1 MSSNIEILDRDQQP
15 CSNGELQSLIKSMSD
30 GQLLNQIY
38 ETHLPPIQ
46 IFDPTS
52 LFSHIKE
59 VLYLA
64 THIVDNALQGTQDLE
79 NLEVQE
85 SWNMAGMYNHLSCT
99 LEQISS
105 ELAVKAPD
113 GASELRETSMS
124 ILKNVSSYSWAA
136 KAVLTLAAFALDYG
150 DFWNLSRLQYS
161 LDQLAKAVGIEKVL
175 VQDPPLK
182 RPDLPKWEKEIGE
195 VSNLI
200 KETLE
205 VIEFI
210 VELERLS
217 NLADIHGNILALTTA
232 KDCIRLHAYWAIIT
246 VVACTT
252 QMFYLSSDNNDKE
265 VLELSPLTQ
274 KMDLTLNLLKKNI
287 KDCHQQIEEVKK
299 YQQEEEEVPEIPK
312 KILEGFK
319 AMIFAEEN
327 LQPVLTDGSTNKMLS
342 LDVLKGKN
350 ILLFISDID
359 ISVEEI
365 SILKPIYDGT
375 RTDDQYKIVWIPM
388 VEQWT
393 DDTQTKFEILQSN
406 IPWYI
411 IQHFSKVIDIGHDSF
426 STQGWNL
433 KNEPI
438 VVNINPQGEV
448 EHPNAVRMIRLWR
461 MNSFPFTIT
470 AEKALIPPVPRK
482 PRFRQLTVNIRQ
494 TGPWSVNLDEEEY
507 RFFYGF
513 TNIRWKQ
520 QFIRHMTIIFHDS
533 TIKDSETRIK
543 WYWIGECTKKEDVQ
557 KLVSGKHDPKKILLP
572 FKSDSG
578 WVELRK
584 GPDTII
590 LGDKGT
596 TILKVL
602 EKFKDWKGFL
612 NEFGLDHC
620 FRDCHIK
627 LQKALPPN

>member
-1 MSSNIEILDRDQQP
+1 MSSNEIVDREQP
-15 CSNGELQSLIKSMSD
+15 CSNGVLLSLITSMSD
-30 GQLLNQIY
+30 GQLLSQIY

-52 LFSHIKE
+52 LFTHIKE

-64 THIVDNALQGTQDLE
+64 THIVDNALLGTRDLE
-79 NLEVQE
+79 SLEGQE
-85 SWNMAGMYNHLSCT
+85 SWNMADMYNHLSCT
-99 LEQISS
+99 IEQISS
-105 ELAVKAPD
+105 ELAVKSPD
-113 GASELRETSMS
+113 GASELRKTSMS

-150 DFWNLSRLQYS
+150 DFWTLSQLQS

-175 VQDPPLK
+175 AHDPPLK
-182 RPDLPKWEKEIGE
+182 RPDLQKWEKEIGE

-200 KETLE
+200 KDTLE
-205 VIEFI
+205 VIEFV

-217 NLADIHGNILALTTA
+217 ELADTYGNILALTTA
-232 KDCIRLHAYWAIIT
+232 KDCIPLHAYWAIIT
-246 VVACTT
+246 IVACTT
-252 QMFYLSSDNNDKE
+252 QMFYLSSDNSDKE
-265 VLELSPLTQ
+265 LELSPLTQ
-274 KMDLTLNLLKKNI
+274 QMNLTLNLLKKNI
-287 KDCHQQIEEVKK
+287 KDCHQQIAEVKK
-299 YQQEEEEVPEIPK
+299 YQQEEEVPEIPK
-312 KILEGFK
+312 ILDGFK

-327 LQPVLTDGSTNKMLS
+327 LQPVVLTDGSTNKMVS
-342 LDVLKGKN
+342 LDVLKKKN
-350 ILLFISDID
+350 VLLFVSDID

-365 SILKPIYDGT
+365 SILKPIFDGT
-375 RTDDQYKIVWIPM
+375 RTDDQYEIVWIPM

-393 DDTQTKFEILQSN
+393 DDTQTKFEMLQSN
-406 IPWYI
+406 MPWYI
-411 IQHFSKVIDIGHDSF
+411 MQHFSKVVDIGDSF
-426 STQGWNL
+426 STDQWWSL

-448 EHPNAVRMIRLWR
+448 EHPNAVRMIRLWG

-470 AEKALIPPVPRK
+470 AEKALTPPAPRK

-513 TNIRWKQ
+513 TDIKCKQ
-520 QFIRHMTIIFHDS
+520 QFIRNMTNIFHDS
-533 TIKDSETRIK
+533 TIKDSKTRIK
-543 WYWIGECTKKEDVQ
+543 WYWIGEGNKKEDVQ

-572 FKSDSG
+572 FKTDSG

-584 GPDTII
+584 GPDTI

-596 TILKVL
+596 TIMKVL
-602 EKFKDWKGFL
+602 EKFKDWKEFLDDFGF
-612 NEFGLDHC
+612 DHC